1 MKALKWLL
9 IIAGS
14 VLVLVI
20 AVLLLIPL
28 FVDVEKYKPEIEKQ
42 VSSAVGRPFAI
53 KGQLKL
59 SLFPWAGVAFSDLYL
74 GSPPGYKEKDF
85 LFVKSFDVRM
95 KLLPLL
101 SKDIQVQ
108 RFVIE
113 GPKIVLA
120 VGTAATDLTLRKITG
135 APVVACLVLR
145 TERIEQ
151 AGNAAGVSL
160 EFPLE
165 TQFAWLQRI
174 LPQART
180 VGVLYNPAENQRR
193 IDAAV
198 QTAKRFGLRIDAE
211 PVSSPKDV
219 PAALNSLAKRA
230 DVLWCIPDA
239 VTLSAVISK
248 NILLFSFRNSIPVIG
263 PSPAWVKAGALYS
276 LDWDYADLGVQ
287 CGEMAVKILAG
298 ASPAS
303 VGVASP
309 RRVQYTLNLATAR
322 QMKLDLPD
330 ALVKGARQTF

>member
-1 MKALKWLL
+1 MIPSKRMLPYTDRPLPMHSSQYRRTRWLAA
-9 IIAGS
+9 AGA
-14 VLVLVI
+14 
-20 AVLLLIPL
+20 AVLLGALLLPAGTGASGDRIA
-28 FVDVEKYKPEIEKQ
+28 VV
-42 VSSAVGRPFAI
+42 VSSGDEPFRQAVAGFQDHLARQGV
-53 KGQLKL
+53 KQQLDVVTL
-59 SLFPWAGVAFSDLYL
+59 GEAGETDGAQL
-74 GSPPGYKEKDF
+74 
-85 LFVKSFDVRM
+85 
-95 KLLPLL
+95 
-101 SKDIQVQ
+101 Q
-108 RFVIE
+108 RISSE

-145 TERIEQ
+145 TERIEH

>member
-1 MKALKWLL
+1 MHSSQYRRTRWLAA
-9 IIAGS
+9 AGA
-14 VLVLVI
+14 
-20 AVLLLIPL
+20 AVLLGAFLLPAGTGASGDRIA
-28 FVDVEKYKPEIEKQ
+28 VV
-42 VSSAVGRPFAI
+42 VSSGDEPFRQAVAGFQDHLARQGV
-53 KGQLKL
+53 KQQLNVVTLGEAGETDGAQLQRIL
-59 SLFPWAGVAFSDLYL
+59 S
-74 GSPPGYKEKDF
+74 
-85 LFVKSFDVRM
+85 
-95 KLLPLL
+95 
-101 SKDIQVQ
+101 
-108 RFVIE
+108 E

-145 TERIEQ
+145 TERIEH

-198 QTAKRFGLRIDAE
+198 QTAKRFGLRIEAE

>member
-1 MKALKWLL
+1 MHSSQYRRTRWLAA
-9 IIAGS
+9 AGA
-14 VLVLVI
+14 
-20 AVLLLIPL
+20 AVLLGALLLPAGTGASGDRIA
-28 FVDVEKYKPEIEKQ
+28 VV
-42 VSSAVGRPFAI
+42 VSSGDEPFRQAVAGFQDHLARQGV
-53 KGQLKL
+53 KQQLNVVTL
-59 SLFPWAGVAFSDLYL
+59 GEAGETDGAQL
-74 GSPPGYKEKDF
+74 
-85 LFVKSFDVRM
+85 
-95 KLLPLL
+95 
-101 SKDIQVQ
+101 Q
-108 RFVIE
+108 RISSE

-145 TERIEQ
+145 TERIEH

-198 QTAKRFGLRIDAE
+198 QTAKRFGLRIEAE